1 MTGDSGQGE
10 KIVNLPE
17 KPWLPEGLI
26 DELKSKLTKN
36 EAPFLKYLGKNLQ
49 LIWIDKNESRL
60 GMTRFECNA
69 NELFR
74 RRKLRVSCGPV
85 TIGLN
90 PLLNNDSELYQHT
103 LVHELLHASGLLD
116 HGSTHA
122 DLAKEI
128 APPPKLSD
136 STVLQEMRERVLEKL
151 PERQWICG
159 DCGYTWER
167 KRVTM
172 PSRCPKCAMPFRSQ
186 ESQ

>member
-1 MTGDSGQGE
+1 MVEDGGPDIERFETP
-10 KIVNLPE
+10 K
-17 KPWLPEGLI
+17 KPWIPAGLI
-26 DELKSKLTKN
+26 DELKSKLTKK

-49 LIWIDKNESRL
+49 LVWIDKNESRL
-60 GMTRFECNA
+60 GMTRFECDA

-90 PLLNNDSELYQHT
+90 PLLNDDEELYRHT

-116 HGSTHA
+116 HGSIHA

-128 APPPKLSD
+128 APPPKLANSV
-136 STVLQEMRERVLEKL
+136 VLQKMRERVLERL

-159 DCGYTWER
+159 ACGYTWER

-172 PSRCPKCAMPFRSQ
+172 PNRCPKCVMPFKS
-186 ESQ
+186 

>member
-1 MTGDSGQGE
+1 MKGGGDINGGR
-10 KIVNLPE
+10 IDLPE
-17 KPWLPEGLI
+17 KPWIPTGLI
-26 DELKSKLTKN
+26 EELKSKLTKK
-36 EAPFLKYLGKNLQ
+36 EAPFLKHLGKNLD

-60 GMTRFECNA
+60 GMTRFECNP

-90 PLLNNDSELYQHT
+90 PLLHNDLELYRHT

-128 APPPKLSD
+128 APPPKLANSL
-136 STVLQEMRERVLEKL
+136 VLQEIRKRVLEKL

-159 DCGYTWER
+159 DCGYTWDR

-172 PSRCPKCAMPFRSQ
+172 PSRCPKCAMPFKS
-186 ESQ
+186 

>member
-1 MTGDSGQGE
+1 MSGEGGLD
-10 KIVNLPE
+10 KGRIDLPE
-17 KPWLPEGLI
+17 KPWIPEGLI
-26 DELKSKLTKN
+26 EELKSKLTKK
-36 EAPFLKYLGKNLQ
+36 EAPFLKYLGKNLE

-60 GMTRFECNA
+60 GMTRFECNP

-74 RRKLRVSCGPV
+74 RRKLKVSCGPV

-90 PLLNNDSELYQHT
+90 PLLHNDLELYQHT

-116 HGSTHA
+116 HGSIHA

-128 APPPKLSD
+128 APPPKLANSL
-136 STVLQEMRERVLEKL
+136 VLQEMRKRVLDKL

-159 DCGYTWER
+159 DCGYTWDR

-172 PSRCPKCAMPFRSQ
+172 PSRCPKCAMPFKS
-186 ESQ
+186 

>member
-1 MTGDSGQGE
+1 MKGGGDIDRE
-10 KIVNLPE
+10 RIDLPE
-17 KPWLPEGLI
+17 KPWIPTGLI
-26 DELKSKLTKN
+26 EELKSKLTKK
-36 EAPFLKYLGKNLQ
+36 EAPFLKHLDKNLD

-60 GMTRFECNA
+60 GMTRFECNP

-90 PLLNNDSELYQHT
+90 PLLHNDLELYQHT

-116 HGSTHA
+116 HGSIHA

-128 APPPKLSD
+128 APPPKLANSL
-136 STVLQEMRERVLEKL
+136 VLQEMRKRVLDKL

-159 DCGYTWER
+159 DCGYTWDR

-172 PSRCPKCAMPFRSQ
+172 PSRCPKCAMPFKS
-186 ESQ
+186 

>member
-1 MTGDSGQGE
+1 MKDGGDIDGGR
-10 KIVNLPE
+10 IDLPD
-17 KPWLPEGLI
+17 KPWIPTGLI
-26 DELKSKLTKN
+26 EELKSKLTKK
-36 EAPFLKYLGKNLQ
+36 EAPFLKHLGKNLD

-60 GMTRFECNA
+60 GMTRFECNP

-74 RRKLRVSCGPV
+74 RRKLKVSCGPV

-90 PLLNNDSELYQHT
+90 PLLHNDLELYQHT

-116 HGSTHA
+116 HVSIHA

-128 APPPKLSD
+128 APPPKLANSL
-136 STVLQEMRERVLEKL
+136 VLQEMRKRVLDKL

-159 DCGYTWER
+159 DCGYTWDR

-172 PSRCPKCAMPFRSQ
+172 PSRCPKCAMPFKS
-186 ESQ
+186 

>member
-1 MTGDSGQGE
+1 MKGDGDIDGGR
-10 KIVNLPE
+10 IDLPD
-17 KPWLPEGLI
+17 KPWIPTGLI
-26 DELKSKLTKN
+26 EELKSKLTKK
-36 EAPFLKYLGKNLQ
+36 EAPFLKHLGKNLD

-60 GMTRFECNA
+60 GMTRFECNP

-90 PLLNNDSELYQHT
+90 PLLHNDLELYQHT

-116 HGSTHA
+116 HGSIHA

-128 APPPKLSD
+128 APPPKLANSL
-136 STVLQEMRERVLEKL
+136 VLQEMRKRVLDKL

-159 DCGYTWER
+159 DCGYTWDR

-172 PSRCPKCAMPFRSQ
+172 PSRCPKCAMPFKS
-186 ESQ
+186 

>member
-1 MTGDSGQGE
+1 MSGGGDIAEGR
-10 KIVNLPE
+10 IDLPE
-17 KPWLPEGLI
+17 KPWIPTGLI
-26 DELKSKLTKN
+26 EELKTKLTKK
-36 EAPFLKYLGKNLQ
+36 EAPFLKYLGKNLN

-60 GMTRFECNA
+60 GMTRFECNP

-90 PLLNNDSELYQHT
+90 PLLHNDLELYQHT

-116 HGSTHA
+116 HGSVHA

-128 APPPKLSD
+128 APPPKLAD
-136 STVLQEMRERVLEKL
+136 SLVLQEMRKRVLEKL

-159 DCGYTWER
+159 DCGYTWDR

-172 PSRCPKCAMPFRSQ
+172 PSRCPKCAMPFKS
-186 ESQ
+186 

>member
-1 MTGDSGQGE
+1 MTGDGGQGE
-10 KIVNLPE
+10 KIVNIPE

-90 PLLNNDSELYQHT
+90 PLLNNDSELYLHT
-103 LVHELLHASGLLD
+103 LVHELLHASGL
-116 HGSTHA
+116 
-122 DLAKEI
+122 
-128 APPPKLSD
+128 
-136 STVLQEMRERVLEKL
+136 
-151 PERQWICG
+151 
-159 DCGYTWER
+159 
-167 KRVTM
+167 
-172 PSRCPKCAMPFRSQ
+172 
-186 ESQ
+186 

>member
-1 MTGDSGQGE
+1 MGE
-10 KIVNLPE
+10 GGEPSKKKLRHPE
-17 KPWLPEGLI
+17 KPWIPTGLI
-26 DELKSKLTKN
+26 EELKSKLTKK
-36 EAPFLKYLGKNLQ
+36 EAPFLKYLEKNLR
-49 LIWIDKNESRL
+49 LIWIDRNESRL
-60 GMTRFECNA
+60 GMTRFECDA

-90 PLLNNDSELYQHT
+90 PLLNDDEELYRHT

-128 APPPKLSD
+128 APPPKLVD
-136 STVLQEMRERVLEKL
+136 SVVLQKMRSRVLERL

-159 DCGYTWER
+159 NCGYTWER

-172 PSRCPKCAMPFRSQ
+172 PSRCPKCAKPFKS
-186 ESQ
+186 

>member
-1 MTGDSGQGE
+1 MSGGGDIDGRR
-10 KIVNLPE
+10 IDLPE
-17 KPWLPEGLI
+17 KPWIPTGLI
-26 DELKSKLTKN
+26 EELKSKLTKK
-36 EAPFLKYLGKNLQ
+36 EAPFLKYLGKNLD
-49 LIWIDKNESRL
+49 LIWIDEKESRL
-60 GMTRFECNA
+60 GMTRFECNP

-90 PLLNNDSELYQHT
+90 PLLHNDLELYQHT

-116 HGSTHA
+116 HGSIHA

-128 APPPKLSD
+128 APPPKLANSL
-136 STVLQEMRERVLEKL
+136 VLQEMRKRVLEKL

-159 DCGYTWER
+159 DCGYTWDR

-172 PSRCPKCAMPFRSQ
+172 PSRCPKCAMPFKS
-186 ESQ
+186 

>member
-1 MTGDSGQGE
+1 MSGGGGIGE
-10 KIVNLPE
+10 GIIDLPE
-17 KPWLPEGLI
+17 KPWIPTGLI
-26 DELKSKLTKN
+26 EELKTKLTKK
-36 EAPFLKYLGKNLQ
+36 EAPFLKYLGKNLN

-60 GMTRFECNA
+60 GMTRFECNP

-90 PLLNNDSELYQHT
+90 PLLHNDLELYQHT

-116 HGSTHA
+116 HGSVHA

-128 APPPKLSD
+128 APPPKLAD
-136 STVLQEMRERVLEKL
+136 SLVLQEMRKRVLEKL

-159 DCGYTWER
+159 DCGYTWDR

-172 PSRCPKCAMPFRSQ
+172 PSRCPKCAMPFKS
-186 ESQ
+186 

>member
-1 MTGDSGQGE
+1 MKDGGDIDGGR
-10 KIVNLPE
+10 IDLPD
-17 KPWLPEGLI
+17 KPWIPTGLI
-26 DELKSKLTKN
+26 EELKSKLTKK
-36 EAPFLKYLGKNLQ
+36 EAPFLKHLGKNLN

-60 GMTRFECNA
+60 GMTRFECNP

-74 RRKLRVSCGPV
+74 RRKLKVSCGPV

-90 PLLNNDSELYQHT
+90 PLLHNDLELYQHT

-116 HGSTHA
+116 HGSIHA

-128 APPPKLSD
+128 APPPKLANSL
-136 STVLQEMRERVLEKL
+136 VLQEMRKRVLDKL

-159 DCGYTWER
+159 GCGYTWDR

-172 PSRCPKCAMPFRSQ
+172 PSRCPKCAMPFKS
-186 ESQ
+186 

>member
-1 MTGDSGQGE
+1 MKGGGDIDGGR
-10 KIVNLPE
+10 IDLPE
-17 KPWLPEGLI
+17 KPWIPTGLI
-26 DELKSKLTKN
+26 EELKSKLTKK
-36 EAPFLKYLGKNLQ
+36 EAPFLKYLGKNLN

-60 GMTRFECNA
+60 GMTRFECNT

-90 PLLNNDSELYQHT
+90 PLLHNDLELYQHT

-116 HGSTHA
+116 HGSIHA

-128 APPPKLSD
+128 APPPKLANSL
-136 STVLQEMRERVLEKL
+136 VLQEMRKRVLDKL

-159 DCGYTWER
+159 DCGYTWDR

-172 PSRCPKCAMPFRSQ
+172 PSRCPKCAMPFKS
-186 ESQ
+186 

>member
-1 MTGDSGQGE
+1 MKGDGDIDGGR
-10 KIVNLPE
+10 IDLPE
-17 KPWLPEGLI
+17 KPWIPTGLI
-26 DELKSKLTKN
+26 EKLKSRLTKK
-36 EAPFLKYLGKNLQ
+36 EAPFLKYLGKNLD

-60 GMTRFECNA
+60 GMTRFECNP

-90 PLLNNDSELYQHT
+90 PLLHNDLELYQHT

-116 HGSTHA
+116 HGSIHA

-128 APPPKLSD
+128 APPPKLANSL
-136 STVLQEMRERVLEKL
+136 VLQEMRKRVLEKL

-159 DCGYTWER
+159 DCGYTWDR

-172 PSRCPKCAMPFRSQ
+172 PSRCPKCAMPFKS
-186 ESQ
+186 

>member
-1 MTGDSGQGE
+1 MSEADGPNRTILE
-10 KIVNLPE
+10 LPE
-17 KPWLPEGLI
+17 KPWLP
-26 DELKSKLTKN
+26 DELITELKTRLDKKD
-36 EAPFLKYLGKNLQ
+36 APFLKFLGKNLQ
-49 LIWIDKNESRL
+49 LIWIDENESRL

-74 RRKLRVSCGPV
+74 RRKLKVSCGPV

-90 PLLNNDSELYQHT
+90 PLLNNDLVLYRHT

-116 HGSTHA
+116 HGSIHA

-128 APPPKLSD
+128 SPPPKLAE

-172 PSRCPKCAMPFRSQ
+172 PSRCPKCARPFKS
-186 ESQ
+186 

>member
-1 MTGDSGQGE
+1 MSGADE
-10 KIVNLPE
+10 SDRIILDLPE
-17 KPWLPEGLI
+17 IPWLPDGLI
-26 DELKSKLTKN
+26 SELKSKLNKKD
-36 EAPFLKYLGKNLQ
+36 APFLKFLGKNLE
-49 LIWIDKNESRL
+49 LIWIDEKESRL

-90 PLLNNDSELYQHT
+90 PLLNNDLTLYRHT

-116 HGSTHA
+116 HGSRHA

-128 APPPKLSD
+128 SPPPKLSE
-136 STVLQEMRERVLEKL
+136 SPVLQEMRERVLEKL

-172 PSRCPKCAMPFRSQ
+172 PSRCPKCAMPFKS
-186 ESQ
+186 